1 MKIAIEAG
9 ALTPLQAQLEDE
21 SQADQLMNP
30 LRSHHMNMTHEQTLP
45 QD

>member
-1 MKIAIEAG
+1 MKITIDAS
-9 ALTPLQAQLEDE
+9 ALKSLQAQLEDE

-30 LRSHHMNMTHEQTLP
+30 LRSHRMNATHAQTLP